1 MMIRGAFL
9 AGGAAALLSFNANA
23 EQTASAAV
31 FDLFPSG
38 RIMGSAVQIP
48 NAANTACS
56 NDVLYSEAL
65 SIHAFPPTN
74 GSLIEA
80 NGAAAGFRHTDE
92 GAEERSAP
100 RYDDLWDRVRAGFAL
115 PEGKGHLVAKH
126 MAWYLKHPA
135 HLERTIERGRRYLY
149 FIVGQLESRGM
160 PTEIALLPI
169 VESAYNPH
177 AYSRMRAA
185 GMWQFIP
192 GTGRRYGLEQNVW
205 YDGRRDVLAATKAA
219 LDYLQF
225 LHDMFDDWELAL
237 AAYNWGEGA
246 VQRAIAYN
254 RVWHRS
260 IAYGNLRMPNETRN
274 YLPRLLAIKN
284 LILKAKSF
292 GLELPPIA
300 NRPYFTVV
308 KSPGNIEVLRAAQLA
323 NMAVDEFRSL
333 NPGYNRA
340 VMLHGAVHQIVLPVE
355 NVDQFRANLASNSD
369 PLVTWQLYRW
379 KRGDNL
385 QGVAARFGISVG
397 RLREVNGFALKRRV
411 SAGSIWLV
419 PSVAKDNPNEPD
431 PSDNTG
437 RRADVSKR
445 VTLEAERG

>member
-1 MMIRGAFL
+1 
-9 AGGAAALLSFNANA
+9 
-23 EQTASAAV
+23 V
-31 FDLFPSG
+31 
-38 RIMGSAVQIP
+38 
-48 NAANTACS
+48 
-56 NDVLYSEAL
+56 
-65 SIHAFPPTN
+65 
-74 GSLIEA
+74 
-80 NGAAAGFRHTDE
+80 
-92 GAEERSAP
+92 
-100 RYDDLWDRVRAGFAL
+100 
-115 PEGKGHLVAKH
+115 
-126 MAWYLKHPA
+126 AWYLKHPA

-246 VQRAIAYN
+246 VQRAVAYN
-254 RVWHRS
+254 RLRHRS
-260 IAYGNLRMPNETRN
+260 IAYSNLRMPNETRN
-274 YLPRLLAIKN
+274 YLPRLLAIRN

-292 GLELPPIA
+292 GLELQPIA

-340 VMLHGAVHQIVLPVE
+340 VMLHGALHQIVLPVD

-369 PLVTWQLYRW
+369 PLVTWRLYRW
-379 KRGDNL
+379 KRGDNV

-419 PSVAKDNPNEPD
+419 PSVAKDNANDPEPTSDD
-431 PSDNTG
+431 PG
-437 RRADVSKR
+437 RPDVSKKIE
-445 VTLEAERG
+445 VGPEEG